1 MATSHAGGPDLL
13 EAAKAGDIEK
23 VKALLAAGT
32 PVDDFKDSDGESEG
46 ARGGNGSEGGKRT
59 SYIPPIHRGS

>member
-13 EAAKAGDIEK
+13 EAAKAGDTEK

-32 PVDDFKDSDGESEG
+32 PVDDFKDSDGE
-46 ARGGNGSEGGKRT
+46 
-59 SYIPPIHRGS
+59 